1 MSISDSGIVECPF
14 FSFFFFVVVILL
26 LVVYTSDV
34 YILDCSYYSK
44 VISACIFNVRTWYTY
59 QLQTSPGVNG
69 QSSMWNAHAKTMELT
84 VVCSFSRLFNANAGV
99 LLRSASNSYKIYKYW
114 SGTLGWVRCV

>member
-1 MSISDSGIVECPF
+1 MYIYLIVH
-14 FSFFFFVVVILL
+14 IIQKL
-26 LVVYTSDV
+26 LVHVF
-34 YILDCSYYSK
+34 
-44 VISACIFNVRTWYTY
+44 FNVRTWY

-69 QSSMWNAHAKTMELT
+69 QSSMWNAHANTMELT

-99 LLRSASNSYKIYKYW
+99 LLRSASNSYGIYKYW